1 MFAEAQRAPARVDWN
16 HPSFPKRRAAA
27 HGEHQNHRRTNGPW
41 REPARRR
48 HGIAFAVRY
57 TDLRERLERIGHTVE
72 DAGNISVPFR
82 EDAERGAQRG
92 ARFLGAIADVAMRVA
107 DETEA
112 ALRAGRFPLLLGGDH
127 SLAGGSIAGAARFHA
142 ESAGAAGSLTETGG
156 RIGVIWIDAHG
167 DLHTPGSSRSGNVHG
182 MPLAHVLGHGDS
194 AFAHI
199 AGGAPAA
206 AAENVALVGVR
217 DLDVPEREHAAE
229 WKLRVLTMR
238 AIDERGIR
246 SVMQEAIEVAAH
258 GTAGIWA
265 SFDVDSLSPEAAPGV
280 GTPVPGGM
288 TAREAHLAME
298 MLADTGK
305 LIGMDVV
312 EVNPV
317 LDERNRTAEL
327 ATELILSALGKRI
340 I

>member
-1 MFAEAQRAPARVDWN
+1 MANIRIIGVPMDLGASRRGVDM
-16 HPSFPKRRAAA
+16 
-27 HGEHQNHRRTNGPW
+27 GP
-41 REPARRR
+41 
-48 HGIAFAVRY
+48 FAVRY
-57 TDLRERLERIGHTVE
+57 TDLRERLERIGHSVE
-72 DAGNISVPFR
+72 DAGNIAVPFR

-92 ARFLGAIADVAMRVA
+92 ARFLGAIADVAVRVA

-112 ALRAGRFPLLLGGDH
+112 ALNAGRFPLLLGGDH

-142 ESAGAAGSLTETGG
+142 ETQG

-182 MPLAHVLGHGDS
+182 MPLAHLLGHGDS

-199 AGGAPAA
+199 AGGRAA
-206 AAENVALVGVR
+206 VASENVALVGVR
-217 DLDVPEREHAAE
+217 DLDMPEREHAAA

-238 AIDERGIR
+238 AIDERGVR

-258 GTAGIWA
+258 GTAGIWV

>member
-1 MFAEAQRAPARVDWN
+1 MANIRIIGVPMDLGASRRGVDMGPFAM
-16 HPSFPKRRAAA
+16 
-27 HGEHQNHRRTNGPW
+27 
-41 REPARRR
+41 
-48 HGIAFAVRY
+48 RY
-57 TDLRERLERIGHTVE
+57 TDLRERLERIGHSVE

-92 ARFLGAIADVAMRVA
+92 ARFLGAIADVAVRVA
-107 DETEA
+107 DATEA
-112 ALRAGRFPLLLGGDH
+112 ALNAGRFPLLLGGDH

-142 ESAGAAGSLTETGG
+142 RAGG

-182 MPLAHVLGHGDS
+182 MPLAHLLGHGDR

-199 AGGAPAA
+199 SGGDAA
-206 AAENVALVGVR
+206 VAAENVALVGVR
-217 DLDVPEREHAAE
+217 DLDMPEREHAAE

-246 SVMQEAIEVAAH
+246 GVMQDAIEVASR

-265 SFDVDSLSPEAAPGV
+265 SFDADALSPEAAPGV
-280 GTPVPGGM
+280 GTPVPGGI

>member
-1 MFAEAQRAPARVDWN
+1 MANIRIIGVPMDLGASRRGVDM
-16 HPSFPKRRAAA
+16 
-27 HGEHQNHRRTNGPW
+27 GP
-41 REPARRR
+41 
-48 HGIAFAVRY
+48 FAVRY
-57 TDLRERLERIGHTVE
+57 TDLRERLERIGHAVE
-72 DAGNISVPFR
+72 DAGNITVPFR

-92 ARFLGAIADVAMRVA
+92 ARFLGAIADVAVRVA

-112 ALRAGRFPLLLGGDH
+112 ALRSGKFPLLLGGDH
-127 SLAGGSIAGAARFHA
+127 SLAAGSIAGAARFHA
-142 ESAGAAGSLTETGG
+142 KTGG

-194 AFAHI
+194 AFSHI
-199 AGGAPAA
+199 AGGAPAV

-217 DLDVPEREHAAE
+217 DLDAPEREHAIA

-246 SVMQEAIEVAAH
+246 SVMQEAITVASE

-298 MLADTGK
+298 MLADTGNVV
-305 LIGMDVV
+305 GMDVV